1 MFQQRMNVGQFTA
14 EINRGVNFQESYN
27 YIQMSLDGDLIGGA
41 QVTEEEPKTQRT
53 NNEGD
58 PDEESHQ
65 IDLVAAAKAASK
77 ARGITSNKYQMVEKK

>member
-41 QVTEEEPKTQRT
+41 QVTEEEPKT
-53 NNEGD
+53 
-58 PDEESHQ
+58 
-65 IDLVAAAKAASK
+65 
-77 ARGITSNKYQMVEKK
+77 